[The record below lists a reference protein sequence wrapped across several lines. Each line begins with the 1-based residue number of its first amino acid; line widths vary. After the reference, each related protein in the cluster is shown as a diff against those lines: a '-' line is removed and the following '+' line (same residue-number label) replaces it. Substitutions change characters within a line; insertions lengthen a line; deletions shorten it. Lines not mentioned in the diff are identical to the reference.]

1 MKKSLFTYLFIVS
14 VLMTVFTFMY
24 YSKKI
29 KFEAERFEN
38 LKTKMKDTIQSLNN
52 KLFDANYFTL
62 LNNDQAQNYLEDYS
76 IDKLI
81 PKIEANLMELNDNP
95 EGNPFVDFGKIDDR
109 KFIINKIEVLNH
121 RWVIADFSNGD
132 LWGEVLL
139 QYFIEEDESLN
150 FKIIQST
157 LYPKQ

>member
-1 MKKSLFTYLFIVS
+1 
-14 VLMTVFTFMY
+14 MTVFTYMY

-29 KFEAERFEN
+29 KFEQERFSS
-38 LKTKMKDTIQSLNN
+38 LKTKMNDTIQSLNN
-52 KLFDANYFTL
+52 RLFDANYFTL
-62 LNNDQAQNYLEDYS
+62 RHNDQAQNYLEDYS
-76 IDKLI
+76 IEKLI
-81 PKIEANLMELNDNP
+81 PKIEATLMGLNDNP
-95 EGNPFVDFGKIDDR
+95 EGNPMVDFGKINDK

-121 RWVIADFSNGD
+121 RWIIADFSNGE